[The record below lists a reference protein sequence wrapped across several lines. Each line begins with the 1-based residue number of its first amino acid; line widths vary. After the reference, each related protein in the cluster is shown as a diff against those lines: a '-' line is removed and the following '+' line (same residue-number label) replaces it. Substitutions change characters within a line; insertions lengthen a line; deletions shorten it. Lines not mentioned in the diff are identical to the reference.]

1 MTRSGRGPTPRSRKA
16 YQEEGIILANQ
27 QQVKGRGLTNLC
39 PSFLDGEGV
48 KVPPGCSQKNYLS
61 FRDDAECRRPWLEK
75 TVGFFHEGLFHVIV
89 GDPSSVESSC
99 LVLDPYQVEY
109 QWAQELPPTVWSS
122 LLYTNVCHKDSRK
135 ERKKESSKKRRIHAV
150 YEALVV
156 PLGANPPEWM
166 TTEHLPDRV
175 VEAWSGCGR
184 AALKKFRKEF
194 DRLYA
199 GRRFYVV
206 RLRPDELIFIRLAK
220 GKKGDVVEGE
230 IKAKRMTNVAP
241 GDKTAP
247 AVYKQLPPGKR
258 KSKTTR
264 VTVCDEERQTVAAVF
279 RWKAIDIVHQI
290 KDMSPLDP
298 EARKALETIKE
309 TVENQLKKGETKNGC

>member
-1 MTRSGRGPTPRSRKA
+1 
-16 YQEEGIILANQ
+16 LVNQ
-27 QQVKGRGLTNLC
+27 QQVEGRGLTYLC
-39 PSFLDGEGV
+39 SSFLDGEGV
-48 KVPPGCSQKNYLS
+48 EVPRCLVQEHYLG
-61 FRDDAECRRPWLEK
+61 FRDDDEYKREWLEK
-75 TVGFFHEGLFHVIV
+75 SIGFFHEGYFHVVV
-89 GDPSSVESSC
+89 GSPRGVKSRC

-109 QWAQELPPTVWSS
+109 QWAQDLPPKVWSD
-122 LLYTNVCHKDSRK
+122 LLYINVCHKDSRK
-135 ERKKESSKKRRIHAV
+135 ERGKESSKKRRVHAV

-156 PLGANPPEWM
+156 PPGVNPLKGM
-166 TTEHLPDRV
+166 TTARLSDRV

-184 AALKKFRKEF
+184 AALKRFRKEF

-206 RLRPDELIFIRLAK
+206 RLRPDELTFIRLAK
-220 GKKGDVVEGE
+220 GKKGDVIGGE
-230 IKAKRMTNVAP
+230 IKAKRMTSVAP

-298 EARKALETIKE
+298 EAREALETIKE
-309 TVENQLKKGETKNGC
+309 TVEKQLKKGETKK